1 MTSPFIKRYLIA
13 LDQHKLIGIASF
25 SLVVGIS
32 GVVAF
37 QPPLPPS
44 YIAQGSLAYNTP
56 PKLLSETGG
65 EIYEQGRKLKKE
77 LLLADNVAQAAAAR
91 AKTKPQDILRN
102 VEIDFPKKDKAQV
115 IKVKYSDQNDPNVAG
130 STLAI
135 LMEQMVEQSR
145 LINTTRLREIIK
157 SIEGKLPETKKELIA
172 AEQKLEQYIRTEGP
186 ALLAAEDGSLVGGIT
201 GSQQQQRQIKL
212 ELEGIDAQIAS
223 LESRLGLNS
232 DQAYASSALSAD
244 PIINNLRS
252 QILGAETQIELLR
265 SQGYRDTHPEVKNL
279 LKSQQ
284 AFEAMLRSRAFEVIG
299 GNGLGEP
306 LAASQI
312 RQDSNLDPARQELAN
327 QLVQL
332 QTQRDTLERQLET
345 TKNTEQELR
354 QEYQQLPN
362 KQLEQARLQHQ
373 VELKLQFYN
382 RLQAALADAKAAETE
397 TVSSLSL
404 LQPPQIEEVA
414 EPAGNPLVALAGGA
428 GIGLLISGGLILL
441 LATLDNTFYTPEDI
455 KLALAQ
461 RDVLVLGELPLIKV
475 LDPLWE
481 ETAILGKP
489 DSPYVE
495 FYERFRSNLLLGE
508 NKSLKVVLLT
518 STIEEEGK
526 TVSAYNLAI
535 ASANAGKR
543 TLLIEADVRSPS
555 QANFLKLTPEP
566 DANLEPL
573 RYYSSLSNCME
584 LAPDIENLYIL
595 PSPGPQRKAA
605 AILESSELKRL
616 FEDASGRF
624 DLVVVDSPAL
634 SLCND
639 ALLLEPL
646 ADGIIVVTRPG
657 YTQESILS
665 KAVEE
670 LLEAELPLLGAIING
685 VDHPASLPLVEE
697 ITPEYEEEEEES
709 LETEEL
715 EEDSV
720 TTGAMRY

>member
-1 MTSPFIKRYLIA
+1 MTPPFIKRYLIV
-13 LDQHKLIGIASF
+13 LDQHKLIGLASF

-32 GVVAF
+32 GVVAL
-37 QPPLPPS
+37 QPAPPAT
-44 YIAQGSLAYNTP
+44 YLAQGALAYNTP
-56 PKLLSETGG
+56 PRLFSETGG
-65 EIYEQGRKLKKE
+65 EIYEQGRQLNKE
-77 LLLADNVAQAAAAR
+77 LLLADNVTKAAAEQ
-91 AKTKPQDILRN
+91 AKTKPKDISRN
-102 VEIDFPKKDKAQV
+102 VEIDFPKKDEPQV
-115 IKVKYSDQNDPNVAG
+115 IGVKYSDQRSPEQAG
-130 STLAI
+130 KILAV
-135 LMEQMVEQSR
+135 LMQQMVEQSR

-157 SIEGKLPETKKELIA
+157 SIETKLPEAKRELTA
-172 AEQKLEQYIRTEGP
+172 AEQKLEQYIRIEGP
-186 ALLAAEDGSLVGGIT
+186 ALLAAEDGSLVGAIT
-201 GSQQQQRQIKL
+201 GSQQQQRQL
-212 ELEGIDAQIAS
+212 QLQLEGIDAQINS
-223 LESRLGLNS
+223 LASRLGLNA

-252 QILGAETQIELLR
+252 QILAAETQIELFR
-265 SQGYRDTHPEVKNL
+265 SQGYRDTYPEVAKL
-279 LKSQQ
+279 IKSQ
-284 AFEAMLRSRAFEVIG
+284 EAYEEMLRSRASEVIG
-299 GNGLGEP
+299 GNGVGEP

-312 RQDSNLDPARQELAN
+312 RQNSTLDPARQELAN

-332 QTQRDTLERQLET
+332 QTQRDTLTQQLES
-345 TKNTEQELR
+345 TKKTEQELR
-354 QEYQQLPN
+354 QEYQSLPN
-362 KQLEQARLQHQ
+362 KQLEQARLEQQ
-373 VELKLQFYN
+373 AQLKLEFYN
-382 RLQAALADAKAAETE
+382 RLEAALADAKAAETE

-404 LQPPQIEEVA
+404 VQPPEVEA
-414 EPAGNPLVALAGGA
+414 VSEPGGNPLVSLGG
-428 GIGLLISGGLILL
+428 GVVIGLLVAGGLILL

-461 RDVLVLGELPLIKV
+461 RDVLVLAELPLIKIH
-475 LDPLWE
+475 DPLWQ
-481 ETAILGKP
+481 ETGILGKS

-518 STIEEEGK
+518 STTEEEGK

-535 ASANAGKR
+535 ASAHAGKR
-543 TLLIEADVRSPS
+543 TLLVEADLRSSS

-566 DANLEPL
+566 DASVEPL
-573 RYYSSLSNCME
+573 RYYSSLSNCMQ
-584 LAPDIENLYIL
+584 LAPDIENLYL
-595 PSPGPQRKAA
+595 VPSPGSQRKAA

-670 LLEAELPLLGAIING
+670 LIEAELPLLGAIING
-685 VDHPASLPLVEE
+685 VDKPVSLPLMEE
-697 ITPEYEEEEEES
+697 IDPEYEEEES

-715 EEDSV
+715 GKDDSV
-720 TTGAMRY
+720 TTGAMGR